1 MDSQGRV
8 TPEQTRVAMRQLYRE
23 DREANLQKALLHALR
38 DDLKPLNAKGRW
50 KANSL
55 LVLGAFLFLAIVGVF
70 LYFSRGGAV

>member
-8 TPEQTRVAMRQLYRE
+8 TPEETRIAMQQIYRQ

-55 LVLGAFLFLAIVGVF
+55 LVLGAFLFLAVVVVF